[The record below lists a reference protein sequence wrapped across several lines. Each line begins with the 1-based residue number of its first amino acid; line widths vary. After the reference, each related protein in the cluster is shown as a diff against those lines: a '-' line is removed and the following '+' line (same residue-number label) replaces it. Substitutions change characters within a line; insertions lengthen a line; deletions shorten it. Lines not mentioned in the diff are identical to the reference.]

1 MSMLWILL
9 AMASTAG
16 TTTDDREA
24 LARMASGDQ
33 GGLAD
38 LYDRHGRLVFSL
50 ALRVVRDRGDA
61 EDVTQEV
68 FVQAW
73 RQAERFSDARGNVVG
88 WLLNMARSRAIDC
101 ARRRRVRPQLAEAD
115 TTADVRDDGPGHDLQ
130 FDWRERAQ
138 TIRHAMEELPMLQR
152 LAVELAFFDGL
163 THAEIAE
170 QLEVPLGTV
179 KTRVRQGL
187 LKLRDRLAGVAS

>member
-1 MSMLWILL
+1 MLWILL

-16 TTTDDREA
+16 STADDRDA
-24 LARMASGDQ
+24 LARMAAGDQ
-33 GGLAD
+33 RGLAE

-50 ALRVVRDRGDA
+50 ALRIVRDHGDA

-73 RQAERFSDARGNVVG
+73 RQAERFTEARGNVVG

-101 ARRRRVRPQLAEAD
+101 ARRRKVRPVLAEESR
-115 TTADVRDDGPGHDLQ
+115 TAELRDDGPGQDLQ
-130 FDWRERAQ
+130 FDWTRRAQ
-138 TIRHAMEELPMLQR
+138 TIRLALEELPMLQR

-187 LKLRDRLAGVAS
+187 LKLRDSLAGVAS